1 ASVPSV
7 NVTCPQTCVIVVTAA
22 RVATVFPADIAATGT
37 AAAATGVMAD
47 LANGVGVTAIS
58 FEDIR

>member
-22 RVATVFPADIAATGT
+22 RVATVFPADIVATGT
-37 AAAATGVMAD
+37 AAATGSMAD